1 MTLVDGAWASAC
13 GLKRAFGSAKEAER
27 MMRRRG
33 ITDQVAYRCQFC
45 HHFHVGHP
53 GSESEETVT

>member
-1 MTLVDGAWASAC
+1 VTLAESAWEKQC

-33 ITDQVAYRCQFC
+33 ITDQVAYRCEFCRQF
-45 HHFHVGHP
+45 HIGHP
-53 GSESEETVT
+53 PSA